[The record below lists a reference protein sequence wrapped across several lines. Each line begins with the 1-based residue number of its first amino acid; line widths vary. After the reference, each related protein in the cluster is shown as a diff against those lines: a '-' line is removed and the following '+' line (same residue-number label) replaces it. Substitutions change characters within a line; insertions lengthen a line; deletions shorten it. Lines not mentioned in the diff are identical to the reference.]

1 MLKTD
6 TKLIIFDMDGLM
18 VDTEKLVIEAFN
30 MGFIKRNIPVDM
42 DFFLSLIGTT
52 HFNIRDK
59 FNEKYGNYFDYESE
73 FYPEFIEKKSELLFN
88 TEPSVLRKK
97 GLIELIKYAK
107 QNGIKIVV
115 ASSTFRKDLLKI
127 LEYAEVLEYFD
138 FTVCG
143 DEVKKGKPNP
153 EIFNKAVEKA
163 GIPKENTIILEDSQN
178 GLLAGHKAG
187 IKTVFIKDLV
197 TPIPEVLKT
206 VWKQADS
213 LLDVIDII

>member
-18 VDTEKLVIEAFN
+18 VDTERLVIEAWK
-30 MGFIKRNIPVDM
+30 MGFEKRNIPIDM
-42 DFFLSLIGTT
+42 DFFLSLMGTT
-52 HFNIRDK
+52 HFNICDK
-59 FNEKYGNYFDYESE
+59 FNAKYSNYFDYESE
-73 FYPEFIEKKSELLFN
+73 FHPEFIEKKFELLFN

-107 QNGIKIVV
+107 ENGIKIIV
-115 ASSTFRKDLLKI
+115 ASSTFRKDVLRI
-127 LEYAEVLEYFD
+127 LEYAEVLDYFD

-143 DEVKKGKPNP
+143 DEVKNGKPDP
-153 EIFNKAVEKA
+153 EVFNKAIEKS
-163 GIPKENTIILEDSQN
+163 GIKKENAIILEDSQN
-178 GLLAGHKAG
+178 GLLAGHNAG

-213 LLDVIDII
+213 LLDVIDIL

>member
-18 VDTEKLVIEAFN
+18 VDTEKLVIKAFN
-30 MGFIKRNIPVDM
+30 MGFIKRNIPFDM
-42 DFFLSLIGTT
+42 DFILSLIGTT
-52 HFNIRDK
+52 NFNIRDK
-59 FNEKYGNYFDYESE
+59 FDKKYSNYFDYETE

-107 QNGIKIVV
+107 ENGIRIVV
-115 ASSTFRKDLLKI
+115 ASSTYRKELLKI
-127 LEYAEVLEYFD
+127 LEYVEVLEYFD
-138 FTVCG
+138 FIVCG
-143 DEVKKGKPNP
+143 DEVKKSKPDP
-153 EIFNKAVEKA
+153 EIFNKAIEKA

-178 GLLAGHKAG
+178 GLLAGHNAG

>member
-18 VDTEKLVIEAFN
+18 VDTERLVIESWKMAFE
-30 MGFIKRNIPVDM
+30 KRNIPVDM
-42 DFFLSLIGTT
+42 DFFLSLMGTT

-59 FNEKYGNYFDYESE
+59 FNAKYSNYFDYETE
-73 FYPEFIEKKSELLFN
+73 FHPEFIEKKFELLFN

-97 GLIELIKYAK
+97 GLLELIKYAK
-107 QNGIKIVV
+107 ENNIKIIV
-115 ASSTFRKDLLKI
+115 ASSTFRKDVLRI

-143 DEVKKGKPNP
+143 DEVKNGKPDP
-153 EIFNKAVEKA
+153 EVFNKAIEKS
-163 GIPKENTIILEDSQN
+163 GIKKENAIIIEDSQN
-178 GLLAGHKAG
+178 GLLAGHNAG
-187 IKTVFIKDLV
+187 IKTIFIKDLV
-197 TPIPEVLKT
+197 TPIPEVLET

-213 LLDVIDII
+213 LLDVIDMI